1 MKQSKIL
8 HNMYRQFPFS
18 FIGCLLLVLVMAFMI
33 QCKPVIET
41 HKNDVKHIVILG
53 NSIVTHPPAPE
64 LGWYGDWGMA
74 ASTKDSDFVHRL
86 AYKINKINSKIHI
99 QYASIASFE
108 REYWKFNLDELAQYR
123 NADICILKISENI
136 SKDSLDKRQFL
147 KHYGDLVSYL
157 VGDGKTKMIIS
168 EGFWPSPVNDKIK
181 TYALSKEYPFVQLQ
195 DLYSKQS
202 VNTAYGLFENE
213 GVAAHPSDEGMKQIS
228 DRIWKKLKNLL

>member
-1 MKQSKIL
+1 MFKKFL
-8 HNMYRQFPFS
+8 FS
-18 FIGCLLLVLVMAFMI
+18 FIGCLGLAFVMTFMI
-33 QCKPVIET
+33 QCKSIM
-41 HKNDVKHIVILG
+41 KNHNGVVKRIVILG
-53 NSIVTHPPAPE
+53 NSIVVHPPAPE

-74 ASTKDSDFVHRL
+74 ASSKDSDFVHRL
-86 AYKINKINSKIHI
+86 ASKINKINPKIHI

-108 REYWKFNLDELAQYR
+108 REYWKFNLHELAQYR

-157 VGDGKTKMIIS
+157 AGDGSTKMIIS

-181 TYALSKEYPFVQLQ
+181 TYALSKGYPFVQLQ
-195 DLYSKQS
+195 DLYSNQS
-202 VNTAYGLFENE
+202 AYTAYGLFENE

-228 DRIWKKLKNLL
+228 DRIWEKLKNLL